1 MSLSNDL
8 ISQFVK
14 ITNDSAK
21 KKTEKT
27 VYGTTVEQGGS
38 IYVRFDG
45 STILTPVKYTAN
57 IGPNERVIVQIK
69 NHTATVI
76 GNLTSPSARVISHDD
91 GRKTVEDIDLSEFG
105 GIGERVTIVE
115 QLVADKVS
123 TDVVEAISARIDTLS
138 AEHVTINGKIAA
150 NEGDISELQADNVSI
165 KERLTAAEAVIKDI
179 DTENLDAKYAK
190 IEDLDATNADIYN
203 LEATYAEF
211 VKTTTES
218 LEADKASIKEL
229 EADNVTIKGEL
240 DAAEADI
247 DNLQADNVTVKGKLE
262 ANEGD
267 ISKLK
272 TDKLD
277 ATTADIKYATID
289 SLNAAKADISEL
301 EADNVTINN
310 KLTANEGDISKLKTD
325 KLDAT
330 TADIKYATID
340 SLNVEKGRIN
350 DLSVNKLDAGSAVIK
365 NLQSDVADIDTLI
378 FGSASG
384 STIQTSFANAVIAQ
398 LGNAQ
403 IKSAMI
409 DTISASKIT
418 AGDINTNNVRVVS
431 EDGKLVISDETIQIS
446 DDTRVRV
453 QIGKDASND
462 YSINIWDADGKL
474 MFSKGGITDAAIKDA
489 IIRNNMVSDDANIS
503 AKKLDIDSLFEEVNG
518 SSKTIKSSKIMLDD
532 KNQTLDVAFTNM
544 TSSVASAQ
552 STADDAK
559 AAANANASNIST
571 QGTQI
576 SAIQGQIS
584 SKVWQQDIETEIDDL
599 SLGGRNLIAGTD
611 LDTVYSGV
619 ADTSTG
625 YSDFYSRTTINPPT
639 GTEYIVSFD
648 AKADAAMTM
657 KCFFWS
663 PNTTLTSE
671 SSTGYKNSGVT
682 DGYATVNVTTEWK
695 RYWVKWTQTPASTVK
710 RIIVGR
716 NETSTMLYIRAVK
729 LEAGNKA
736 TDWTPAPEDIEGDI
750 TSLNIK
756 YSEVKQTVDGLTTTV
771 ASHTTELSNK
781 AGKGEV
787 TAVSDRVTKVE
798 TNLEGFKS
806 TVSSTYTTKEEF
818 NNLEIGGRNL
828 LRHGKLDRHSPY
840 WGTTT
845 DANVSFDNG
854 YLEITKSA
862 TNAREFFTQSLAVNP
877 LLNAI
882 QMHKNYTLSI
892 ELKAIDGYPVPNGSN
907 VYIRMGYT
915 DGSIS
920 DHGLLSVPTTLSS
933 TEWTR
938 YEVTFRWE
946 MADKTPKPSVVA
958 SIGLGNAAGGFA
970 ARNFKIEKGNKATD
984 WTPAP
989 EDVESDISA
998 LTTRVS
1004 TAETSITQ
1012 NKAAIE
1018 LRATKTEVTKAV
1030 NDISVGGR
1038 NFLLNTGSSG
1048 KQIVFTN
1055 GARVAM
1061 QCVTHWTNYSGHL
1074 TLTCSTTGS
1083 ELYYR
1088 FMTPGDSKTYGLET
1102 GTYYT
1107 ISGKAK
1113 VTTTSGTLKSLD
1125 VRTQHVTTSG
1135 SSWAGGIQTTI
1146 TTSDTDDWV
1155 PFVATL
1161 TTPETL
1167 YAYYASIQLYFTDSW
1182 SGVIELKDLKFE
1194 KGNKATDWTPA
1205 PEDVYTKTETDALIK
1220 VESDKISAAVTEIE
1234 GVKSRTASLELTSTN
1249 LTTKVTNAQNDID
1262 NLSIGGRNLL
1272 LGSREFARSK
1282 GDGAKQEETHLG
1294 FVVRKVTTAAN
1305 DTSYKEMA
1313 QWNYIQP
1320 ESLGAT
1326 YTFSFYA
1333 KGTVTSGQLH
1343 CYFYGPNGFVRI
1355 AKSVR
1360 HDGYT
1365 NYGSDGV
1372 MYFGVTSEWKR
1383 YSVTW
1388 TLADTGDLTINKWP
1402 LIRLVS
1408 SDIDQELYV
1417 CAPKL
1422 ELGTRATDWS
1432 PAPEDL
1438 ETRMN
1443 NAETKIDQNADN
1455 ITLRALK
1462 TDVYTKS
1469 ETQALIKVES
1479 DKISS
1484 VVSDVSGLNS
1494 RVSTVEQTANGLSV
1508 SLSDTT
1514 NKATSA
1520 AKTATNFLD
1529 YDSTNGLRVGNKIN
1543 GSWQGCVA
1551 QILPS
1556 AFNILASDGT
1566 TLASYGEA
1574 KIFLGLESDTTI
1586 ISLCHD
1592 TGLISCVDADSI
1604 MDSGKYLDIY
1614 SDRIRING
1622 GTSSS
1627 LYATRTLGDKV
1638 WRSYVE
1644 THNDYGIHLGAYY
1657 DNTTTSGLN
1666 TSAAIDISFSEITAL
1681 ANRISITS
1689 RSSTLI
1695 DTVNGDITI
1704 KPCLGG
1710 HAIIETESNGDII
1723 LNSAGDVLSGASIY
1737 ISEANV
1743 KTAYNDGVAGWYL
1756 GTDGTAHTTHA
1767 TSGSSISFHFG
1778 GSVDTTSM
1786 IKETEA
1792 GVISINK
1799 MQFGVNKILWSGAH
1813 YMNASQTIVLP
1824 EDIDDQTTGILLVFS
1839 GYANGTAQ
1847 SYNWT
1852 THFIPKGVLTAHN
1865 GVGHSFLMTGIGLSP
1880 FATKYLYIFHNSIK
1894 GHETNEKSGIS
1905 ESGITYANDK
1915 FVLRYVIGV

>member
-45 STILTPVKYTAN
+45 STILTPVKYTAS

-736 TDWTPAPEDIEGDI
+736 TDWTPAPEDVEGDI
-750 TSLNIK
+750 TSLNTK
-756 YSEVKQTVDGLTTTV
+756 YSEVKQTVDGITTTV

-787 TAVSDRVTKVE
+787 TAVSDRVTQVE

-818 NNLEIGGRNL
+818 NNLEIGGRNYVL
-828 LRHGKLDRHSPY
+828 SGNKEQSTSALTMDYALSPDYMILSGETVTVSFEAKAGPDDYIHDIDCYLRNMNGSTSTISEICSLTADYRKFVSVLRVKKLDSSY
-840 WGTTT
+840 
-845 DANVSFDNG
+845 
-854 YLEITKSA
+854 K
-862 TNAREFFTQSLAVNP
+862 
-877 LLNAI
+877 
-882 QMHKNYTLSI
+882 YTL
-892 ELKAIDGYPVPNGSN
+892 
-907 VYIRMGYT
+907 R
-915 DGSIS
+915 
-920 DHGLLSVPTTLSS
+920 
-933 TEWTR
+933 
-938 YEVTFRWE
+938 FR
-946 MADKTPKPSVVA
+946 
-958 SIGLGNAAGGFA
+958 GNAYVGSGSGMNPGGGTYIV
-970 ARNFKIEKGNKATD
+970 RNVKLEKGNKATD

-1205 PEDVYTKTETDALIK
+1205 PEDNYTKTETDALIK

-1249 LTTKVTNAQNDID
+1249 LTTKVTNAQSAID

-1494 RVSTVEQTANGLSV
+1494 RVSIVEQTANGLSV

-1514 NKATSA
+1514 NRISAAESNINTIGTRATNA

-1543 GSWQGCVA
+1543 GSWQGCAA

-1566 TLASYGEA
+1566 TLASYGVDT
-1574 KIFLGLESDTTI
+1574 IDLGMNSTDAVINMCGGMGTIQTYSDTLLGDT
-1586 ISLCHD
+1586 HD
-1592 TGLISCVDADSI
+1592 FLQFSGEHIRLL
-1604 MDSGKYLDIY
+1604 GKYTAGIQVNHSYELDGRVGAQKGWVRTRV
-1614 SDRIRING
+1614 DG
-1622 GTSSS
+1622 VELGTSACTDIDPS
-1627 LYATRTLGDKV
+1627 TGDGV
-1638 WRSYVE
+1638 W
-1644 THNDYGIHLGAYY
+1644 
-1657 DNTTTSGLN
+1657 TTQT
-1666 TSAAIDISFSEITAL
+1666 IDITANAINMVADYVYVTGRYRTEI
-1681 ANRISITS
+1681 
-1689 RSSTLI
+1689 STV
-1695 DTVNGDITI
+1695 DGDITI
-1704 KPCLGG
+1704 KPGLGG
-1710 HAIIETESNGDII
+1710 HAIIKTEAGDIE
-1723 LNSAGDVLSGASIY
+1723 LNAAGDVLSLAPIY
-1737 ISEANV
+1737 ISADE

-1756 GTDGTAHTTHA
+1756 GTDGTAHVTHA
-1767 TSGSSISFHFG
+1767 TTGSSINFHYG
-1778 GSVDTTSM
+1778 GSIDTTS
-1786 IKETEA
+1786 IIRETES
-1792 GVISINK
+1792 GTISING
-1799 MQFGVNKILWSGAH
+1799 MRFGTNKILWSGEYWMRA
-1813 YMNASQTIVLP
+1813 NQTINLS
-1824 EDIDDQTTGILLVFS
+1824 ESISDQTNGVVLVFCAYHTEGGQNHS
-1839 GYANGTAQ
+1839 W
-1847 SYNWT
+1847 S
-1852 THFIPKGVLTAHN
+1852 THFIPKAMITNSLYG
-1865 GVGHSFLMTGIGLSP
+1865 GGGQCFLMSGTYLDN
-1880 FATKYLYIFHNSIK
+1880 FALKYLYIYDSTIN
-1894 GHETNEKSGIS
+1894 GHANNEATGTGASGIA
-1905 ESGITYANDK
+1905 YANNK
-1915 FVLRYVIGV
+1915 